1 MPRRTVQ
8 LGSFSQAEVADPVV
22 LALRV
27 SDRWPAAI
35 SQRSASTQLNRRSD
49 GRGRWKRCGWAATS
63 AARSSLGNAKP
74 ISVSSSENAT

>member
-35 SQRSASTQLNRRSD
+35 SQRSASRSP
-49 GRGRWKRCGWAATS
+49 
-63 AARSSLGNAKP
+63 ARSTGTPCRA
-74 ISVSSSENAT
+74 